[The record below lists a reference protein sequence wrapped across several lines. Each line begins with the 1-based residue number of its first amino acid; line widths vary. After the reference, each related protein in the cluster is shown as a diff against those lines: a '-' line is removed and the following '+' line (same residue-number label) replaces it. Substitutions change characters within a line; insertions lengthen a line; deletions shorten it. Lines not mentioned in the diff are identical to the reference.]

1 MVGRIAFRPLLR
13 FLRAA
18 RTRNKWADLKFLI
31 QDHLFARRTTA
42 KNHNP
47 VPPLLFQMA
56 TGYWLSQAIYV
67 AAKLGIA
74 DLLEDGP
81 RSSAELANA
90 TCCHSPSL
98 FRVLRALSTVGIVT
112 HTGDDSFS
120 LARTGN
126 ALRSSVPGSLRAIVV
141 TLGEIHYQ
149 ACGELLHTVRTGS
162 PAFNRVF
169 GTSLFE
175 YLQQNCQAGAA
186 FNRGMS
192 NVARLLANAI
202 LLAYDFSA
210 VASIVDIGGGEG
222 DLLRRILETYPGI
235 IGILFDLSTEHP
247 SPPCTAKNTGLFS
260 YESGD
265 FFESVPT
272 NVEAYLLCGVVHDWS
287 DELVGIILRN
297 CRKAMATNGRLLIVD
312 TIVPET
318 SCASFSKLLDINMM
332 AMTSGRERTI
342 REFRALLDTADFK
355 VNRII
360 PTLAPQSIIEAF
372 PT

>member
-1 MVGRIAFRPLLR
+1 MVGRISFRPVLR
-13 FLRAA
+13 FLRGAWA
-18 RTRNKWADLKFLI
+18 HNKWADLKFLMH
-31 QDHLFARRTTA
+31 DHLFARRTTA
-42 KNHNP
+42 KDRSP
-47 VPPLLFQMA
+47 VPPLVFQMA

-81 RSSAELANA
+81 RSSAELAKV

-98 FRVLRALSTVGIVT
+98 FRLLRALSTVGIVT
-112 HTGDDSFS
+112 HIGDDCFS
-120 LARTGN
+120 LARSGN

-169 GTSLFE
+169 GASLFE
-175 YLQQNCQAGAA
+175 YLQHNCQAATA
-186 FNRGMS
+186 FNHGMS
-192 NVARLLANAI
+192 DVAGLLANAI

-222 DLLRRILETYPGI
+222 ELLRRILAIYPGMM
-235 IGILFDLSTEHP
+235 GILFDLSLEHP
-247 SPPCTAKNTGLFS
+247 SPSRTAKNTGPFS
-260 YESGD
+260 YMSGD

-272 NVEAYLLCGVVHDWS
+272 KVEAYLLSGVVHDWS
-287 DELVGIILRN
+287 DELAGIILRN
-297 CRKAMATNGRLLIVD
+297 CRKAMAKNGRLLIVE

-318 SCASFSKLLDINMM
+318 NSASFSKLLDINMM
-332 AMTSGRERTI
+332 VMTSGRERTI
-342 REFRALLDTADFK
+342 REFRALLDAADFK